1 MDEQPG
7 AHTGTTRKYIPGYSD
22 SNIIFRAP
30 TTGNDANDG
39 LTRLTPKQTKAA
51 CDTAAGST
59 KKIRIVEACTLNE
72 SISKPTEMER
82 GVSGTISSSLTDPL
96 ASLTAA
102 GTPAWT
108 SGKPERIAWSPKL
121 SKFYGV
127 GSTEIVSSADGN
139 VWALEETLSGV
150 TGRRIWWDE
159 YSQRL
164 FVGCTAGGLLYS
176 SDGSTYTQVTVGT
189 GQINAF
195 AFSAAD
201 GLYVIG
207 EGLNIWVSSDALTW
221 EKVYTASSMNSFNA
235 GVYAAGKF
243 VFANS
248 DGELFTSSDGYVWTQ
263 TSPFNSYEVAAIAYM
278 ENVSLY
284 IAIDVDGEIWSS
296 PDATTWTSRRSAT
309 ANPCFDI
316 AYIRESGYA
325 VVADSGRALTRSVNG
340 TSWTSTAALAA
351 YASGDR
357 IRGVA
362 YSPLLGRIATVG
374 GNDGGSTRVNAR
386 GPAYANTISASIAG
400 FTVQAIQYSGT
411 VKAYNCTMK
420 QPGTT
425 AALSTENCR
434 ITEPGAHISNNA
446 QRHFGLL
453 IEGETYFTTTP
464 ASQNAFALN
473 CCTVVG
479 RAHIYNASSTYFEQ
493 IRDCIFEDGIT
504 ANFSIAV
511 ESGNIRGTCTNV
523 VYGQGIGVSD
533 PKFVDTTD
541 YQLQREVNEYDENSP
556 CVEKA
561 SYYFNSN
568 GDRRDMGAWSYTETA
583 EYYIYERAF
592 EFRKPSAKDA
602 TTHVERGQSSMYWG
616 EDMTPDV
623 ANDPDAQ
630 GEELI
635 LQYRTLPIDHIECI
649 KYLRQQR
656 DLTVRIDYDPEF
668 EQAGT
673 VTVNGD
679 QSAGAVFL
687 LVDSTTARPG
697 QKVTIGTK
705 VYTIIRM
712 SGTTKLVLDRDTEDA
727 VTDNQVLNLSD
738 TAGKGEFQ
746 YNPEQPMNL
755 TRFYENNQE
764 YLKGARMHFARKKP

>member
-22 SNIIFRAP
+22 SNIVYRD
-30 TTGNDANDG
+30 TVSGNDSNSGATELLPK
-39 LTRLTPKQTKAA
+39 LTQSSAE
-51 CDTAAGST
+51 TAAGTT
-59 KKIRIVEACTLNE
+59 KKIRVINDGAVLST
-72 SISKPTEMER
+72 SITKPTEMKR
-82 GVSGTISSSLTDPL
+82 GVSGAISGDFAGSADAWTIAATPSFGSSAVRDVIYSALISKFVAVGASGKIGFSTDGNAWTQAATPSFSTTTIYSVAASPAIIVAVGDSGKIGYSTDGDVWTQATSPIATQL
-96 ASLTAA
+96 LRVHYSPANAMFVATGANAEVLISADGQAWSRAQSRTEWMVSNLSTQSAIGSTPEGVMVIGDNTGRIAHSTDGQYWYQASLTPSNAITGFSYNSQTRQLLA
-102 GTPAWT
+102 LCNGANGW
-108 SGKPERIAWSPKL
+108 I
-121 SKFYGV
+121 
-127 GSTEIVSSADGN
+127 SADGVAWTATTTDRGGN
-139 VWALEETLSGV
+139 QITYVPDFGLWFIASQSSNIISWGQ
-150 TGRRIWWDE
+150 TGSAWT
-159 YSQRL
+159 
-164 FVGCTAGGLLYS
+164 TATTPNITTAYG
-176 SDGSTYTQVTVGT
+176 
-189 GQINAF
+189 A
-195 AFSAAD
+195 AFSPEAL
-201 GLYVIG
+201 GVVVGNTGVI
-207 EGLNIWVSSDALTW
+207 
-221 EKVYTASSMNSFNA
+221 
-235 GVYAAGKF
+235 
-243 VFANS
+243 VFK
-248 DGELFTSSDGYVWTQ
+248 
-263 TSPFNSYEVAAIAYM
+263 AI
-278 ENVSLY
+278 
-284 IAIDVDGEIWSS
+284 
-296 PDATTWTSRRSAT
+296 
-309 ANPCFDI
+309 
-316 AYIRESGYA
+316 
-325 VVADSGRALTRSVNG
+325 TR
-340 TSWTSTAALAA
+340 
-351 YASGDR
+351 
-357 IRGVA
+357 
-362 YSPLLGRIATVG
+362 PE
-374 GNDGGSTRVNAR
+374 
-386 GPAYANTISASIAG
+386 ISASIAG
-400 FTVQAIQYSGT
+400 FSLTGVKYSGT
-411 VKAYNCTMK
+411 ITAYNCTMK
-420 QPGTT
+420 QPVTT

-446 QRHFGLL
+446 QTHFGLL